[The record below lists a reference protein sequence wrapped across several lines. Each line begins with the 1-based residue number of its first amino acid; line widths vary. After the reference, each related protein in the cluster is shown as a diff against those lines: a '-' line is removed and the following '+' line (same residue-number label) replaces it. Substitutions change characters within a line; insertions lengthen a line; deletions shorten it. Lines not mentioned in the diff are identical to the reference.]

1 MAFEKRSHRNPAY
14 AKQIDR
20 FEKREA
26 TIAAL
31 AAQNTPEA
39 RAQRRK
45 MNDQLVPKRAD
56 SLGEFWR
63 GAKGCGKVRT
73 RANCDANRVAKKLR
87 AAGVAYK

>member
-1 MAFEKRSHRNPAY
+1 MAFESKGTQRYNRVA
-14 AKQIDR
+14 
-20 FEKREA
+20 KREA

-31 AAQNTPEA
+31 ALQNTPEA

-45 MNDQLVPKRAD
+45 MNDQIVPKRAD

-87 AAGVAYK
+87 AAGVACK